1 MGEKLYV
8 ISKVNLKGMKFD
20 VELNDGS
27 AASKRPLHIHLQND
41 RFRLDM
47 PDYEYL
53 QMAIAVREAGK
64 KIRKMKGLDD
74 ADEAR

>member
-8 ISKVNLKGMKFD
+8 ISKVDLPSFKFD

-27 AASKRPLHIHLQND
+27 AASKKPLHIHLQND
-41 RFRLDM
+41 RFRLDL

-53 QMAIAVREAGK
+53 QMAMAVRVAAK
-64 KIRKMKGLDD
+64 KLKAVKQLEDPKH
-74 ADEAR
+74 E

>member
-1 MGEKLYV
+1 MGEKIKV
-8 ISKVNLKGMKFD
+8 ISKVDVPGMQFD

-27 AASKRPLHIHLQND
+27 AASKKPLHIHLQND

-53 QMAIAVREAGK
+53 QIAIAVRTAAK
-64 KIRKMKGLDD
+64 KIRAYKKLEDSI
-74 ADEAR
+74 DE